1 MHANQR
7 FTIDG
12 IEYDLANMDN
22 LEYVLGKMYDYLNN
36 IGLEKAIKSQ
46 KFIRHLHIF
55 IALTLCKSLDI
66 SPEFIHFEVKLRNK
80 VIDVGIIKDGD
91 LKVAISLKSQ
101 SSSIRKNFTNMVNA
115 LQGEV
120 MSLKKYYPSL
130 IVAFVL
136 LLKRKDIT
144 EGVDC
149 LNYYMNNVPKKLLP
163 FISYGTKDRFDSGSI
178 IIWDIEDDIVKLED
192 NYITQVYDLD
202 NLIND
207 IKELYSEELK
217 SQFSLNN
224 LEDRISDFLEPKQ

>member
-1 MHANQR
+1 MQTDQK
-7 FTIDG
+7 FIIDSV
-12 IEYDLANMDN
+12 EYDLAKMDDI
-22 LEYVLGKMYDYLNN
+22 EYVLAKMYDYFNN
-36 IGLEKAIKSQ
+36 VGLEKAVKSQ

-55 IALTLCKSLDI
+55 IALTLCKQLDI

-120 MSLKKYYPSL
+120 MSLKKYYPNL

-136 LLKRKDIT
+136 LLKRNDIK
-144 EGVDC
+144 ENIDC
-149 LNYYMNNVPKKLLP
+149 LNYYMDNIPRKLLP

-178 IIWDIEDDIVKLED
+178 IIWDIDEGVVKLEE
-192 NYITQVYDLD
+192 NYIT
-202 NLIND
+202 
-207 IKELYSEELK
+207 
-217 SQFSLNN
+217 
-224 LEDRISDFLEPKQ
+224 